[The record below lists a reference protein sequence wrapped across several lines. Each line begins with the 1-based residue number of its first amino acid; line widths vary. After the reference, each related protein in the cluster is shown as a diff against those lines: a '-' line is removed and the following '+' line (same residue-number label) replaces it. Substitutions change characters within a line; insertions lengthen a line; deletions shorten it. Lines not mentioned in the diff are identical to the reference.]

1 MAKLNFRDI
10 ISTNADDNQF
20 MNNHDANYDYMKV
33 GDKYYAKRKNAGN
46 DEWFD
51 ISGNMEATNK
61 LDQYLS
67 NGGDDKHSLPVKQT
81 PVKPKTQVKQS
92 TSEVS
97 SNNKP
102 KTSVNN
108 QGGNKGVQSNSQS
121 VVKPKTNTTPVKP
134 KTNVTQSG
142 GKNPSKGEVVKK
154 TSNNYEGK
162 TLPAATVVAKRKY
175 NLSTA
180 TPKQETNQNLLSY
193 APSTQRVE
201 DWQQFVANLPNRTYI
216 GTGKQQSKKNN
227 APKIAA
233 ARQAYNQAAQAEL
246 NKRYYKK

>member
-67 NGGDDKHSLPVKQT
+67 NGGDDKHSLPVK
-81 PVKPKTQVKQS
+81 KTSV
-92 TSEVS
+92 
-97 SNNKP
+97 KP

-108 QGGNKGVQSNSQS
+108 QGGNKGTQTNSQS
-121 VVKPKTNTTPVKP
+121 AVKPKTNTTPVKP

-142 GKNPSKGEVVKK
+142 GKKPS
-154 TSNNYEGK
+154 
-162 TLPAATVVAKRKY
+162 
-175 NLSTA
+175 
-180 TPKQETNQNLLSY
+180 
-193 APSTQRVE
+193 
-201 DWQQFVANLPNRTYI
+201 
-216 GTGKQQSKKNN
+216 
-227 APKIAA
+227 
-233 ARQAYNQAAQAEL
+233 
-246 NKRYYKK
+246 